1 MRSQNPSFIPVNEVD
16 AAMTA
21 DSKPAERPPPTDQQS
36 SRTQTLLRRLL
47 QERATEWYG
56 VAEKSRPLQ
65 LLDLPFDIL
74 QCVVSHVSHTNDLT
88 SLALVHSSLHGLV
101 TPHIYS
107 RFDIV
112 WPEANP
118 TVESRVGVDA
128 LTYGL
133 ATLVMAHDVFGEAPY
148 QQQGCRSCQHCQDN
162 QPTRTTLQ
170 SRNIPTRIR
179 RGNYFAQHTRKFSLG
194 NGPSDWVAEY
204 LITKEGGKMLG
215 TLVALALGRM
225 RNLEAFTWDMPTGV
239 LRDVWLALASLG
251 NRNDGQDCR
260 LEKVWVRWHDNRD
273 AGPPPGS
280 SMHHANLPSLVH
292 GTASSLFHIPP
303 YPTVEFPTFSILP
316 PLKSISVLDIDEVP
330 YAEELSILLERSLD
344 RLQELRV
351 GIALHAQRDV
361 PFRPIEDRS
370 GVPPPFLGNDEP
382 ARPGGILGILVG
394 RFCSAFA
401 ASRVVST
408 PAPMAVPLSESHPN
422 LPEDLRSNVPV
433 KDTYHHEEMTSP
445 EINQLG
451 VLLSAQTL
459 QDDSEGMPLVPP
471 GQHGTPVAPAI
482 TPQRTTERMFDQAA
496 RENQSRKLRLTVL
509 ELERIYLS
517 IPVLS
522 RSIDWA
528 RLESLTLLG
537 CMNHEQLWK
546 ALRKTFTPAPL
557 RNKTPLS
564 KLGSAAARQ
573 RSSSTSFNLVDPSD
587 YKLNIRRIHT
597 DTVSKALL
605 TFIKD
610 TLAPDTLEW
619 LFLQETN
626 AYKSTVT
633 IDEIYRSAVR
643 RHRSSLRKLLIDSEL
658 KDRPILRD
666 RERER
671 DIVDTS
677 WKRWICHQDLITCI
691 TSGKMQLRELSLSID
706 YKNWHYFLQRL
717 PNATNLRSLH
727 ISHIADHPYGRP
739 FDPRDVALQVL
750 DIVALRSE
758 IELCYLGVEKKCFE
772 ILEYKSSYLRR
783 ASPSPNS
790 FNDNTI
796 GITTH
801 TMVEDD
807 EDEDHDD
814 GGAAHHIGHVAA
826 PEMSDD
832 EGDNWEMGSHTS
844 SGLGETDE
852 EDDDE
857 EADGQNQQRK
867 AFRLREILFYDDKI
881 SIFKARHGKL

>member
-1 MRSQNPSFIPVNEVD
+1 
-16 AAMTA
+16 MTA
-21 DSKPAERPPPTDQQS
+21 DVKPAERPPPTEQQPN
-36 SRTQTLLRRLL
+36 RTQTLLKRLL
-47 QERATEWYG
+47 QERASEWSG
-56 VAEKSRPLQ
+56 VAEKSKPLQ
-65 LLDLPFDIL
+65 LLDLPLDVL

-88 SLALVHSSLHGLV
+88 SLALVHSSLHSLV
-101 TPHIYS
+101 VPHIYS

-118 TVESRVGVDA
+118 TIESRVGVDA

-148 QQQGCRSCQHCQDN
+148 QQQRCQSCQHCQN
-162 QPTRTTLQ
+162 IRPAQPVSQ
-170 SRNIPTRIR
+170 FRNIPTRIR

-251 NRNDGQDCR
+251 NRNDGQDYR

-273 AGPPPGS
+273 AAPPPGLS
-280 SMHHANLPSLVH
+280 THPANLPSLLQ
-292 GTASSLFHIPP
+292 GTASSPFQIPP
-303 YPTVEFPTFSILP
+303 YPSVEFPTFSILP

-330 YAEELSILLERSLD
+330 YVEELSILLDRSLD

-351 GIALHAQRDV
+351 GVAAHAQRDL

-370 GVPPPFLGNDEP
+370 AVPPPFLPNDEH

-394 RFCSAFA
+394 RFCSAFGA
-401 ASRVVST
+401 NRVMST
-408 PAPMAVPLSESHPN
+408 PAAVVVPPPETHPAH
-422 LPEDLRSNVPV
+422 PEDLRSLAPT
-433 KDTYHHEEMTSP
+433 KDEHPNGEMTASKV
-445 EINQLG
+445 NQLG
-451 VLLSAQTL
+451 LLLSAQTL
-459 QDDSEGMPLVPP
+459 HDETDNMPFVSP
-471 GQHGTPVAPAI
+471 GLEPAPAAPAI
-482 TPQRTTERMFDQAA
+482 APATAPLRTSERSFEQSTRQD
-496 RENQSRKLRLTVL
+496 QSRKLRVSIL

-517 IPVLS
+517 IPVMS
-522 RSIDWA
+522 RAVDWSQ
-528 RLESLTLLG
+528 LQSLTLLG

-546 ALRKTFTPAPL
+546 ALRRTFTPAPL
-557 RNKTPLS
+557 RSKTPIS
-564 KLGSAAARQ
+564 KLGSVATRQ
-573 RSSSTSFNLVDPSD
+573 RPSSTSFSAVDPSD
-587 YKLNIRRIHT
+587 YKLNMRRIHT

-605 TFIKD
+605 SFIKD

-626 AYKSTVT
+626 AYKSVVT

-643 RHRSSLRKLLIDSEL
+643 RHRGSLRKLLIDSEL

-671 DIVDTS
+671 DMVDTS
-677 WKRWICHQDLITCI
+677 WRRWVCHQDLITCI

-717 PNATNLRSLH
+717 PSATGLRSLH

-750 DIVALRSE
+750 DIIALRPE
-758 IELCYLGVEKKCFE
+758 IELCYLGIEKKCFE
-772 ILEYKSSYLRR
+772 ILEYRSSYLHR
-783 ASPSPNS
+783 ASTSPND
-790 FNDNTI
+790 FNHSTI
-796 GITTH
+796 GVPTH
-801 TMVEDD
+801 TMADDDD
-807 EDEDHDD
+807 EEDHDD
-814 GGAAHHIGHVAA
+814 GGTAHHMNHFNVAD
-826 PEMSDD
+826 MSDD
-832 EGDNWEMGSHTS
+832 EGDNWDAGSHTS
-844 SGLGETDE
+844 SDREGTDYERYDE
-852 EDDDE
+852 EDGDGPDE
-857 EADGQNQQRK
+857 QRK

>member
-1 MRSQNPSFIPVNEVD
+1 M
-16 AAMTA
+16 AAT
-21 DSKPAERPPPTDQQS
+21 SKPMERPPPTEQQS
-36 SRTQTLLRRLL
+36 NRTQTLLSRLL
-47 QERATEWYG
+47 QERASEWSD
-56 VAEKSRPLQ
+56 VAEKTRPLQ
-65 LLDLPFDIL
+65 LLDLPLDIL

-88 SLALVHSSLHGLV
+88 SLALVHSSLHTLV

-133 ATLVMAHDVFGEAPY
+133 ATLVMAHDVFGEATY
-148 QQQGCRSCQHCQDN
+148 QQQNCQSCQHCRP
-162 QPTRTTLQ
+162 QPAHPALQ
-170 SRNIPTRIR
+170 SRTIPTRIR

-251 NRNDGQDCR
+251 NRSDGHDCR

-273 AGPPPGS
+273 AAPPPGS
-280 SMHHANLPSLVH
+280 SMHHANLPSLLH
-292 GTASSLFHIPP
+292 GSASSPFHIPP
-303 YPTVEFPTFSILP
+303 YPSVEFPTFSILP

-330 YAEELSILLERSLD
+330 YAEELSMLLERSLD

-351 GIALHAQRDV
+351 GVALHAQRDL

-370 GVPPPFLGNDEP
+370 AVPPPFLMNDEH
-382 ARPGGILGILVG
+382 ARPGGILGILVS
-394 RFCSAFA
+394 RFCSAFGA
-401 ASRVVST
+401 NRVMST
-408 PAPMAVPLSESHPN
+408 PAQMTVPAPGLHSNHGD
-422 LPEDLRSNVPV
+422 DLRSAAPIKN
-433 KDTYHHEEMTSP
+433 TSQNEEAMGS

-451 VLLSAQTL
+451 MLLSTQTL
-459 QDDSEGMPLVPP
+459 HNDADAQPLVPP
-471 GQHGTPVAPAI
+471 GLDTMPATSPAVPMRVSERPFTP
-482 TPQRTTERMFDQAA
+482 FDQAA
-496 RENQSRKLRLTVL
+496 RETQSRKLKLTIL

-522 RSIDWA
+522 RSIDWS

-546 ALRKTFTPAPL
+546 ALRRTFTPAPL
-557 RNKTPLS
+557 RNRTPVS
-564 KLGSAAARQ
+564 KLGSTLTRQ
-573 RSSSTSFNLVDPSD
+573 RSSSTSFNRIEPSE

-605 TFIKD
+605 SFIKD
-610 TLAPDTLEW
+610 TIPPDTLEW

-643 RHRSSLRKLLIDSEL
+643 RHRGSLRKLLIDSEL
-658 KDRPILRD
+658 KDKPILRD
-666 RERER
+666 RDR
-671 DIVDTS
+671 DRDTVDTS
-677 WKRWICHQDLITCI
+677 WRRWVCHQDLITCI

-717 PNATNLRSLH
+717 PNATGLRSLH

-750 DIVALRSE
+750 DIIALRPE

-790 FNDNTI
+790 FNHDTI
-796 GITTH
+796 GMTTH

-807 EDEDHDD
+807 DDEDHD
-814 GGAAHHIGHVAA
+814 GGAAQHIDHFVA
-826 PEMSDD
+826 PDMSDD
-832 EGDNWEMGSHTS
+832 EGENWDAGSHAS
-844 SGLGETDE
+844 SGLEETDDE
-852 EDDDE
+852 HDDDE
-857 EADGQNQQRK
+857 GGDGQDQGQK

>member
-1 MRSQNPSFIPVNEVD
+1 M
-16 AAMTA
+16 AA
-21 DSKPAERPPPTDQQS
+21 DSKPTERPPPTELQS
-36 SRTQTLLRRLL
+36 NRTQTLLTRLL
-47 QERATEWYG
+47 QERAREWSG
-56 VAEKSRPLQ
+56 VAEKSKPLH
-65 LLDLPFDIL
+65 LLDLPLDVL

-88 SLALVHSSLHGLV
+88 SLALVHSSLHTLV

-133 ATLVMAHDVFGEAPY
+133 ATLVMAHDVFGEATY
-148 QQQGCRSCQHCQDN
+148 QQQSCQSCQHCR
-162 QPTRTTLQ
+162 TRPAHPALQ

-215 TLVALALGRM
+215 TLVALAVGRM

-273 AGPPPGS
+273 AAPPPGS
-280 SMHHANLPSLVH
+280 SMHHANLPSLLH
-292 GTASSLFHIPP
+292 GSATSLFHIPP
-303 YPTVEFPTFSILP
+303 YPSVEFPTFSILP

-330 YAEELSILLERSLD
+330 YAEELSTLLERSLD

-351 GIALHAQRDV
+351 GVALHAQRDL

-370 GVPPPFLGNDEP
+370 AVPPPFLMNDEH

-394 RFCSAFA
+394 RFCSAFGA
-401 ASRVVST
+401 NRVMST
-408 PAPMAVPLSESHPN
+408 PAQMAVPIPGSHFHYG
-422 LPEDLRSNVPV
+422 EDLRSAAPT
-433 KDTYHHEEMTSP
+433 KDTSQNDEVMNS

-451 VLLSAQTL
+451 VLLSAHTL
-459 QDDSEGMPLVPP
+459 HDDTEAMPLVPP
-471 GQHGTPVAPAI
+471 GLDTTPAVTATTPTRVAERSF
-482 TPQRTTERMFDQAA
+482 TPFDQAA
-496 RENQSRKLRLTVL
+496 RESQSRKLRLSIL

-522 RSIDWA
+522 RSIDWS

-546 ALRKTFTPAPL
+546 ALRRAFAPAPL
-557 RNKTPLS
+557 RNKTPVS
-564 KLGSAAARQ
+564 KLGSASTRP
-573 RSSSTSFNLVDPSD
+573 RSSSTPFNYIEQSE

-605 TFIKD
+605 SFIKD
-610 TLAPDTLEW
+610 TIPPDTLEW

-633 IDEIYRSAVR
+633 IEDIYRSAVR
-643 RHRSSLRKLLIDSEL
+643 RHRGSLRKLLIDSEL
-658 KDRPILRD
+658 KDKPILRD
-666 RERER
+666 RERDR
-671 DIVDTS
+671 DMVDTS
-677 WKRWICHQDLITCI
+677 WRRWVCHQDLITCI
-691 TSGKMQLRELSLSID
+691 TSGKMQLRELSLSVD

-717 PNATNLRSLH
+717 PNATGLRSLH

-750 DIVALRSE
+750 DIIALRPE

-772 ILEYKSSYLRR
+772 ILEYKSNYLRR

-790 FNDNTI
+790 FNHDTI
-796 GITTH
+796 GMTTH

-807 EDEDHDD
+807 DDEDHD
-814 GGAAHHIGHVAA
+814 GGAAHHINHFAA

-832 EGDNWEMGSHTS
+832 EGENWDAGSHAS
-844 SGLGETDE
+844 SGLDETDDE
-852 EDDDE
+852 RDDDE
-857 EADGQNQQRK
+857 GGDGQDQGQK